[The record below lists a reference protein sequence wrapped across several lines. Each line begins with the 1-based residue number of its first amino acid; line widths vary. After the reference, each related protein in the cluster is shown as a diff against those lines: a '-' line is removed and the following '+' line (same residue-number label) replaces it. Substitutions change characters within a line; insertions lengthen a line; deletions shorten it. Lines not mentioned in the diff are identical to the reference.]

1 MNSLLASGRFWPN
14 KRRGTRSIGTLIVR
28 DPVLAAPTAFVFMRA
43 DPSLDANQ
51 NRKVVMSITARSIAV
66 KDIGREATIFIRGD
80 AMDRDEYLRRAS
92 ALEKRAADC
101 LSWPADRVTQHSG
114 AISQSRQSNSGQQ
127 SGRQVPL

>member
-1 MNSLLASGRFWPN
+1 LH
-14 KRRGTRSIGTLIVR
+14 
-28 DPVLAAPTAFVFMRA
+28 PTAFVFMRA

-92 ALEKRAADC
+92 ALEKRAADFVYPGLRTALLNTAAQYRNRANQTVVSRADAKF
-101 LSWPADRVTQHSG
+101 LSNEHPRGPRVPFGS
-114 AISQSRQSNSGQQ
+114 
-127 SGRQVPL
+127 PDYP